1 MTKTYPLFIKSLIVF
16 IYLLSSACAQATPT
30 ATTLPPS
37 PTVKD
42 VQFLDLSQVTPLV
55 ETVTASIEPTD
66 EPTATNPPTATN
78 TSIPVVIETLAESGC
93 SNQAEF
99 VKHLSISYNTA
110 IKPGEYFT
118 KIWQIR
124 NIGTCIWDTSYRLVF
139 IGGESMQ
146 APEAIQLAHEVK
158 PQETVDIRVTLVAP
172 QTPAFYENSW
182 MLQDQDGNFFGV
194 GPENSEPLL
203 VKIEVPVIF
212 KPKPI

>member
-1 MTKTYPLFIKSLIVF
+1 MTKTYPLLFKTLIVI
-16 IYLLSSACAQATPT
+16 IYILSRARAQATPT

-37 PTVKD
+37 PTMKD
-42 VQFLDLSQVTPLV
+42 VQFLDLSQVTPLA

-66 EPTATNPPTATN
+66 EPISTIPPTATY
-78 TSIPVVIETLAESGC
+78 TSIPVVIETIAESGC

-124 NIGTCIWDTSYRLVF
+124 NIGTCIWGTAYQLVF
-139 IGGESMQ
+139 IGGEPMQ
-146 APEAIQLAHEVK
+146 APESILLPHEVN

-182 MLQDQDGNFFGV
+182 MLQDQDGNFFGF
-194 GPENSEPLL
+194 GPDHSEPLL